1 MKKLVTYAVVLCT
14 GMVLGWWLRDVSPP
28 IAPPQPQAPLSSSN
42 VRAVTPPHPEPAVTR
57 LAATANAP
65 AVRKVTESP
74 DTARFEQLLS
84 EQQFEQ
90 AITYYENA
98 VKIDSGYQALL
109 RPALQSYLSTS
120 IHQCTGGAF
129 VDLVDLWL
137 NAYYDDIAVLLLLAE
152 NQRLCSSPEEAART
166 LQIAR
171 TYAMQPGLQN
181 SVTAAVSRLIAAT
194 DENLS
199 QQKNWIA
206 LLGFF
211 EFLQTIDL
219 ATSESEL
226 RRAALYQ
233 LVGENQ
239 RSQDLLLDLIA
250 QDDGSSAQWTAALN
264 LQWGKSATQPTGVD
278 RPPQAIP
285 LTRRGDHF
293 LVSTVIDDGSRVVL
307 MLDTGASVTTLTTSS
322 FQQIDSSDFRYRG
335 SRLFNTP
342 NGVTQGQV
350 YQTTSITLGNTRLNA
365 VEIAVLDFASSD
377 GIDGLLG
384 MNVLRNYRFEIDQD
398 QNVLY
403 LHPRQ

>member
-1 MKKLVTYAVVLCT
+1 MKKPVTYAGVLCT
-14 GMVLGWWLRDVSPP
+14 GMVLGWWLRDVSPR
-28 IAPPQPQAPLSSSN
+28 IELPQPQAPLSSSN
-42 VRAVTPPHPEPAVTR
+42 MRAVTPAHPEPPVMR

-74 DTARFEQLLS
+74 ETARFEQLLS

-90 AITYYENA
+90 AIAYYENA
-98 VKIDSGYQALL
+98 IKIDSGYQSLL
-109 RPALQSYLSTS
+109 KPALNSYLSTS
-120 IHQCTGGAF
+120 LHQCTGSAF
-129 VDLVDLWL
+129 GDLVDLWL

-181 SVTAAVSRLIAAT
+181 NVTAAVSRLIAAT
-194 DENLS
+194 DKDLS

-219 ATSESEL
+219 ATSDSEL

-233 LVGENQ
+233 LIGENQ

-264 LQWGKSATQPTGVD
+264 LQWGKSATQPTGD
-278 RPPQAIP
+278 D
-285 LTRRGDHF
+285 RRG
-293 LVSTVIDDGSRVVL
+293 
-307 MLDTGASVTTLTTSS
+307 GAITSS
-322 FQQIDSSDFRYRG
+322 YR
-335 SRLFNTP
+335 P
-342 NGVTQGQV
+342 
-350 YQTTSITLGNTRLNA
+350 
-365 VEIAVLDFASSD
+365 
-377 GIDGLLG
+377 
-384 MNVLRNYRFEIDQD
+384 
-398 QNVLY
+398 
-403 LHPRQ
+403 